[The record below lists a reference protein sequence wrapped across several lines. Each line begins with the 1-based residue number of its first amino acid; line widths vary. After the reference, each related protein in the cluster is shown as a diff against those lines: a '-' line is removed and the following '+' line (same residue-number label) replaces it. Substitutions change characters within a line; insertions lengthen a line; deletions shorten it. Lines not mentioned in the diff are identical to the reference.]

1 MKFKNIYGRYVNKN
15 ITPYIVKWG
24 EKVGSNAQ
32 TNVKNFFE
40 PFWCGQVVCEEFPVL
55 GSRMR
60 CDLINFTKKIAVET
74 HGQQHDKFVPF
85 FHKTRTN
92 FKKSFKRDLVKYNWL
107 EENGFQV
114 IEVFD
119 HEIKDL
125 TTEWI
130 KEKFG
135 IEI

>member
-1 MKFKNIYGRYVNKN
+1 MVM
-15 ITPYIVKWG
+15 WG

-40 PFWCGQVVCEEFPVL
+40 PFWNGQVVCEEFPVL

-107 EENGFQV
+107 ESNGFRV

-119 HEIKDL
+119 HEIPQL
-125 TTEWI
+125 SAEWI
-130 KEKFG
+130 KQKFD

>member
-1 MKFKNIYGRYVNKN
+1 MKFKNIYGREVNKN
-15 ITPYIVKWG
+15 ITPYITDWNEVK
-24 EKVGSNAQ
+24 GSKAQ
-32 TNVKNFFE
+32 FNVKKFFE
-40 PFWCGQVVCEEFPVL
+40 QYWSGQVICEEFPVA

-85 FHKTRTN
+85 FHKNRTN

-107 EENGFQV
+107 ELNGFTV
-114 IEVFD
+114 IEIFD
-119 HEIKDL
+119 NEIKDL
-125 TTEWI
+125 SREWI